1 MDVSRYVER
10 LKTDMINIDDKKKLL
25 EEITKQL
32 SPKEMEKKEFGE
44 VFTPLE
50 LVEEMLD
57 TLPKE
62 VWTNP
67 SLTFLEPGS
76 GLGNF
81 SICVFYRLM
90 DGLKTAIPDPAKRER
105 HIIENMLYMAELNK
119 ANVHICKGI
128 FKAKKNGYKLN
139 LYQGDFLELDTERE
153 WGISEFDVIVGNP
166 PYQDNSGHKGRGH
179 TLWNLFIKDSIK
191 VLVKDGYLLF
201 INPSGWRA
209 PYGTFRDIFDI
220 IINRELIFLSMN
232 DFKKGSSIFNVGT
245 NFDYYLLKNTLSS
258 SNKTKILDIKNNTFT
273 IDLHNLSFI
282 PSGRFDVFNAILA
295 NAKEETV
302 DILYSRSEYGTD
314 KKHMS
319 KTKNSEF
326 KYPCVYTITTN
337 NGVKLFYS
345 NKKEGHFGIPKVI
358 WSNGSGTYP
367 VLDETGMYGLTE
379 FSYAIVDTEENLQY
393 IADALNTPEFIN
405 LMTYV
410 KFTDHKYNHKVI
422 GLFKKD
428 FYKYFLK
435 SHKSYANAV
444 KAPVKKR
451 LVRVDKLKQTA
462 GHSQSIPIKPQ
473 KTDKLNFILQNVYK
487 IDITYS
493 KFKSILV
500 ELDVNHD
507 DVSTLWKK
515 YYTQKRIEI

>member
-1 MDVSRYVER
+1 MEVSRYVEN
-10 LKTDMINIDDKKKLL
+10 LKTKFVNIDDKKELL
-25 EEITKQL
+25 KEITKQL
-32 SPKEMEKKEFGE
+32 TPKTMEKKLLGE
-44 VFTPLE
+44 VFTPLD
-50 LVEEMLD
+50 LVEKMLD
-57 TLPKE
+57 TLNKEKE

-67 SLTFLEPGS
+67 DLKWLEPGS
-76 GLGNF
+76 GIGNF

-90 DGLKTAIPDPAKRER
+90 DGLKTAIPDSAKRER
-105 HIIENMLYMAELNK
+105 HIIENMLYMAELNP
-119 ANVHICKGI
+119 ANVHICKSV

-139 LYQGDFLELDTERE
+139 IYEGDFLELDPEKE
-153 WGISEFDVIVGNP
+153 WGVKQFDVIVGNP
-166 PYQDNSGHKGRGH
+166 PYQKQVGVKK
-179 TLWNLFIKDSIK
+179 TQPLWNLFIKDSIK

-258 SNKTKILDIKNNTFT
+258 SNKTKIIDIKNNTFT

-282 PSGRFDVFNAILA
+282 PSGRFDVFNAIIA
-295 NAKEETV
+295 DDTDEQVNV
-302 DILYSRSEYGTD
+302 LYSSSAYEIR

-319 KTKNSEF
+319 ETKKNDF
-326 KYPCVYTITTN
+326 KYPCVYTITKE
-337 NGVKLFYS
+337 NGIKLYYS
-345 NKKEGHFGIPKVI
+345 NKKDGHFDIPKVI

-367 VLDETGMYGLTE
+367 VLDETGMYGLTQ

-393 IADALNTPEFIN
+393 IADALNTPEFID

-410 KFTDHKYNHKVI
+410 KFTDNKYNHKVI

-435 SHKSYANAV
+435 SHKSYTNVV
-444 KAPVKKR
+444 KTPAKK
-451 LVRVDKLKQTA
+451 LVRVDKLKQSA
-462 GHSQSIPIKPQ
+462 GYSQSTSIEPQ
-473 KTDKLNFILQNVYK
+473 KTDKLQYILQNVHK

-493 KFKSILV
+493 KFKYVLV
-500 ELDVNHD
+500 KLGVSNK
-507 DVSTLWKK
+507 DVSTFWEK
-515 YYTQKRIEI
+515 YYLQLKN